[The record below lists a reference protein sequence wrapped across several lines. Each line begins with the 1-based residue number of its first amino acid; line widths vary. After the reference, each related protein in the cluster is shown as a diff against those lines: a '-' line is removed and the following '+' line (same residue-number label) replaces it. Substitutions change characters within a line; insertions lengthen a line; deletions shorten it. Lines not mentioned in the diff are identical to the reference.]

1 MKALDNIL
9 LDLPVQLG
17 TLVRVYTCTPSCCP
31 YICLPE

>member
-17 TLVRVYTCTPSCCP
+17 TLARVDTPSCCP